1 MAIINTIKQKIL
13 QLDQGTFQNLCDQIL
28 HSLGYSNLVSLGSH
42 SGTQKTTQ
50 GTPDTY
56 CINKDSKYVFVEYTT
71 QQNDL
76 RNKITDDIKKCLD
89 SSKTGIDSK
98 DISEIIYFHTS
109 SNLKPAVHKEFSEM
123 CEEKNIVFSMWGIDR
138 IAHHLFSERRDLAKD
153 YLQISYD
160 TNQIFSIE
168 DFIKQNDSSAF
179 SAPLDNEFL
188 YREDEIKKLDEVLE
202 EYDVA
207 VISGTAGTGKTRLAV
222 EFAKNRSSEQG
233 ETLLCIR
240 DNALPIYEEL
250 QMHLNHPGKYLLF
263 VDDAN
268 QIAGL
273 SHILQYL
280 LKKENGII
288 VKIIIT
294 VRDYALNEVHKKIME
309 FARYGII
316 KVKPFDK
323 EKIEEIIKVNLGIKN
338 QHYLKRISEISN
350 GNARIAMIA
359 GITARRENAL
369 ASLAD
374 VSKLYENYYGRVI
387 EEYKLCDEK
396 DLIITFGIVAFVD
409 AFHIDNLDFIEPLL
423 NISHISKETFIESV
437 YKLHSFEL
445 IDIYAEKAVKISEQ
459 CLSNYILKY
468 TFFDKKLLLLSDAI
482 RVYFPVNQSKTITSV
497 NVLTVSFYSEE
508 MIAYVN
514 QEISKVW
521 DELAENNPSVFFDYV
536 KAFYPVNETATLLIL
551 KEIINKSEVK
561 QFNKRAINE
570 KHSESITDDVIE
582 ILGGFY
588 QCDNYSEALDLLLL
602 YYKKRPDLYEQFFA
616 IIKQRLVFNK
626 YSDSFQYRVEIL
638 LLEKLKEHSEGWTN
652 EAVTYLFFKVA
663 KYILNFQFKWTESNG
678 ERTFTIN
685 YITIHGGEQIVNLR
699 KKAWTLLYEIYPTQD
714 SKMCIRDI
722 LRVYGDG
729 ADNSNQI
736 IETDCPYIY
745 RLIDSSFNS
754 DNLEDCILVDKY
766 IAFLKE
772 NDLEKCIDH
781 SLVKDYSSSDIL
793 KIYKTIKG
801 ENKLKYKEFQDEL
814 IVRKGNI
821 KEMIKKADFSD
832 ICSIIDVCNESC
844 INNKYEITEGLS
856 LLFDI
861 LYEDKIYF
869 VETVEYYFKVDTP
882 AKLSP
887 SKIIEYLFSLMEPE
901 DVLRLLKANEYTQK
915 NEWIYFYFYHFPNDK
930 IQKNT
935 IEDFYSFLLD
945 DSDKAITSS
954 GFRRIVFVTKFK
966 SIDPDVFI
974 KTCKIIL
981 NKKQA
986 SPFIVHIYFSF
997 LFHDGITPVSDVLE
1011 LFSTKMDLL
1020 EQIYLFE
1027 LSYERYFDYHGLYF
1041 KILFE
1046 NNKAFLDNYL
1056 FTIIKQKHRDFRDHS
1071 DHITKL
1077 FETDEFCTSFE
1088 HIADV
1093 IKERIDYPHYE
1104 LTEFFDVIN
1113 AYKDKEK
1120 VNAFLCNFIKKYYSN
1135 DIYMRS
1141 LFDSISKMTDAQR
1154 ITYIKLYLECDKSV
1168 ENFKGLPLFSSF
1180 CSWSGSEVPL
1190 IHNKIE
1196 FLNKLSQEIHGID
1209 YLEHKQYIGKMI
1221 NDLNS
1226 YAKDVEIRE
1235 ILRGY

>member
-109 SNLKPAVHKEFSEM
+109 SNLKPAVHKEFSKM

-207 VISGTAGTGKTRLAV
+207 VISGNAGTGKTRLAV
-222 EFAKNRSSEQG
+222 EYAKKHSSEKG

-240 DNALPIYEEL
+240 DNALPIYEDL
-250 QMHLNHPGKYLLF
+250 QLYISQQGDYFLL

-268 QIAGL
+268 QVAGL

-280 LKKENGII
+280 LKKENGIN
-288 VKIIIT
+288 VKILIT
-294 VRDYALNEVHKKIME
+294 VRDYALNEVHKKVME
-309 FARYGII
+309 FARYEII
-316 KVKPFDK
+316 KVQPFNK
-323 EKIEEIIKVNLGIKN
+323 EKIEEIIKVNLDIKN
-338 QHYLKRISEISN
+338 PHYLKRISEISN

-359 GITARRENAL
+359 GITARRENDL

-374 VSKLYENYYGRVI
+374 VSKLYEKYYGRVI

-396 DLIITFGIVAFVD
+396 ELIISFGIVAFVN

-423 NISHISKETFIESV
+423 SVSHISKETFIESI
-437 YKLHSFEL
+437 YKLHSYEL

-468 TFFDKKLLLLSDAI
+468 VFFDKKLILLSDAI

-497 NVLTVSFYSEE
+497 NVLTISFSSDE

-521 DELAENNPSVFFDYV
+521 NELAENDPSVFFDYV

-551 KEIINKSEVK
+551 KGIIDESEVK
-561 QFNKRAINE
+561 PFNKRAINE

-652 EAVTYLFFKVA
+652 EAIAYLFFKVA
-663 KYILNFQFKWTESNG
+663 KYILNFRFEWTESNG

-699 KKAWTLLYEIYPTQD
+699 KKAWTLLYEICPTQD

-772 NDLEKCIDH
+772 NDLEKCMDH
-781 SLVKDYSSSDIL
+781 SLVKDYSSSNIL

-801 ENKLKYKEFQDEL
+801 ENKLKYKEFDDEL
-814 IVRKGNI
+814 IVRKGKI
-821 KEMIKKADFSD
+821 KEMINKADFSD

-861 LYEDKIYF
+861 LYEGKIYF

-887 SKIIEYLFSLMEPE
+887 TKIIEYLFSLMEPE

-966 SIDPDVFI
+966 SIDPDIFI

-1011 LFSTKMDLL
+1011 LFSTKMDIL

-1120 VNAFLCNFIKKYYSN
+1120 VNAFLCNFIKKYFSN

-1154 ITYIKLYLECDKSV
+1154 ITYIKLYLECDKSI

-1196 FLNKLSQEIHGID
+1196 FLNKLSQEIHGIE
-1209 YLEHKQYIGKMI
+1209 YLEHKQYIKDKI
-1221 NDLNS
+1221 DNLNL

>member
-13 QLDQGTFQNLCDQIL
+13 ELDQGTFQNLCDQIL
-28 HSLGYSNLVSLGSH
+28 YSLGCSNFVSLGSQ
-42 SGTQKTTQ
+42 SGTQKTTP

-56 CINKDSKYVFVEYTT
+56 CINEDNKYVFVEYTT
-71 QQNDL
+71 QQTGL
-76 RNKITDDIKKCLD
+76 RKKITDDIKKCLN
-89 SSKTGIDSK
+89 SSETGIDSK

-109 SNLKPAVHKEFSEM
+109 SNLKPAVHKEFCEM
-123 CEEKNIVFSMWGIDR
+123 CEEKSIVFNMWGIDR
-138 IAHHLFSERRDLAKD
+138 IANHLFSERRDLAKD

-250 QMHLNHPGKYLLF
+250 QMYLNHPGKYLLF

-316 KVKPFDK
+316 KVEPFDK

-369 ASLAD
+369 APLAD

-396 DLIITFGIVAFVD
+396 DLIITFGIVAFVG

-561 QFNKRAINE
+561 PFNKRAINE
-570 KHSESITDDVIE
+570 KHSESITDDVIK

-602 YYKKRPDLYEQFFA
+602 YYKKRPDLYEQFYA

-626 YSDSFQYRVEIL
+626 YSDRFEYRVENL
-638 LLEKLKEHSEGWTN
+638 LLEKLKGYSENWTN
-652 EAVTYLFFKVA
+652 EAVTYLFFDVA
-663 KYILNFQFKWTESNG
+663 KHLLKFRFEWTESNG
-678 ERTFTIN
+678 ERSFTIN
-685 YITIHGGEQIVNLR
+685 YITIRVGELIVNLR
-699 KKAWTLLYEIYPTQD
+699 KKVWTLLYEICSTQD

-736 IETDCPYIY
+736 IETDCPFIY

-754 DNLEDCILVDKY
+754 DNLEDCILVDNY
-766 IAFLKE
+766 IAFLRE
-772 NDLEKCIDH
+772 SDLEKFINQ
-781 SLVKDYSSSDIL
+781 SLVKNYLSSYIL

-801 ENKLKYKEFQDEL
+801 ENKLKYKEFDDEL
-814 IVRKGNI
+814 IVRKGKI
-821 KEMIKKADFSD
+821 KEMIRNADFSA

-887 SKIIEYLFSLMEPE
+887 TKIIEYLFSLMEPE

-945 DSDKAITSS
+945 NSDKAITSS

-966 SIDPDVFI
+966 SIDPDIFI

-1056 FTIIKQKHRDFRDHS
+1056 FTIFKQKHRDFRDHL

-1077 FETDEFCTSFE
+1077 FETDEFSTSFE

-1093 IKERIDYPHYE
+1093 IKEKVNYPHYE
-1104 LTEFFDVIN
+1104 LTDFFDVIN
-1113 AYKDKEK
+1113 AYSDREK
-1120 VNAFLCNFIKKYYSN
+1120 VNTFLCSFIEKHHS
-1135 DIYMRS
+1135 DSVYMRS
-1141 LFDSISKMTDAQR
+1141 LFDSIAKMTDEQR
-1154 ITYIKLYLECDKSV
+1154 IAYIKLYLEYEKSI
-1168 ENFKGLPLFSSF
+1168 ENFKGLPLFSSLS
-1180 CSWSGSEVPL
+1180 SWSDSEVPL

-1196 FLNKLSQEIHGID
+1196 FLNRLSQEIHGID

>member
-966 SIDPDVFI
+966 SIDPDIFI

>member
-28 HSLGYSNLVSLGSH
+28 HSLGYSNIVSLGSH

-56 CINKDSKYVFVEYTT
+56 CIIEDSKYIFVEYTT

-76 RNKITDDIKKCLD
+76 QNKIKDDIKKSL
-89 SSKTGIDSK
+89 KLTETGINCEN
-98 DISEIIYFHTS
+98 ISEIIYFHTS
-109 SNLKPAVHKEFSEM
+109 SNLKPAVHKEFCEM
-123 CEEKNIVFSMWGIDR
+123 CEEKGIVFNMWGIDR
-138 IAHHLFSERRDLAKD
+138 IANHLFSDRRDLAKD

-160 TNQIFSIE
+160 TNQIFNIE

-179 SAPLDNEFL
+179 SAPLDNKFM
-188 YREDEIKKLDEVLE
+188 YREDEIKKLDEALE

-207 VISGTAGTGKTRLAV
+207 VVSGNAGTGKTRLAV
-222 EFAKNRSSEQG
+222 EYAKNRSSKKG

-240 DNALPIYEEL
+240 DNALPIYEDL
-250 QMHLNHPGKYLLF
+250 QMHLSHPGEYLLF

-273 SHILQYL
+273 SHILQYII
-280 LKKENGII
+280 KKENGIN

-316 KVKPFDK
+316 KVQPFDK
-323 EKIEEIIKVNLGIKN
+323 EKIEEIIKVNLGITN

-359 GITARRENAL
+359 GITARRENNL

-396 DLIITFGIVAFVD
+396 ELIISFGIVAFVD

-423 NISHISKETFIESV
+423 NVSHISKETFIESV

-468 TFFDKKLLLLSDAI
+468 TFYDKKLLLLSDAI
-482 RVYFPVNQSKTITSV
+482 RVYFPVNQSKTISSV
-497 NVLTVSFYSEE
+497 NVLTVSFFSEE
-508 MIAYVN
+508 MMAYVN

-521 DELAENNPSVFFDYV
+521 DELAASNPSVFFDYV

-551 KEIINKSEVK
+551 KGIIDDSEVK
-561 QFNKRAINE
+561 PFDKNIIKE

-602 YYKKRPDLYEQFFA
+602 YYQKRPDLYEQFYT

-626 YSDSFQYRVEIL
+626 YSDSFQYRVENH
-638 LLEKLKEHSEGWTN
+638 LLEKLKEHSNGWTN
-652 EAVTYLFFKVA
+652 EAVTYLFFDVA
-663 KYILNFQFKWTESNG
+663 KYLLKFRFEWTESNG

-685 YITIHGGEQIVNLR
+685 YMTIRGGEQIVNLR
-699 KKAWTLLYEIYPTQD
+699 KQVWTLLYEICQTQD
-714 SKMCIRDI
+714 STMCIRDI
-722 LRVYGDG
+722 LKEYGDG
-729 ADNSNQI
+729 SDKSNQI
-736 IETDCPYIY
+736 IQTDCPSIY
-745 RLIDSSFNS
+745 KLIDISFS
-754 DNLEDCILVDKY
+754 TDNLEDCILVDKY
-766 IAFLKE
+766 IDFLSDSDLKE
-772 NDLEKCIDH
+772 CIDH
-781 SLVKDYSSSDIL
+781 SHIKDYLSSDVL
-793 KIYKTIKG
+793 RIYKTIKG
-801 ENKLKYKEFQDEL
+801 ENKLKYKEFRDEL

-821 KEMIKKADFSD
+821 KEMISKTDFYA

-844 INNKYEITEGLS
+844 INNEYEITEGLS

-869 VETVEYYFKVDTP
+869 VETVEYYLKVGTP

-887 SKIIEYLFSLMEPE
+887 TKIVEYLFSLMEPE
-901 DVLRLLKANEYTQK
+901 EILRLLQENEYSQK
-915 NEWIYFYFYHFPNDK
+915 NEWIYFYFYHFPNEK

-935 IEDFYSFLLD
+935 LKDFYSFLLD

-966 SIDPDVFI
+966 SVDPDVFI

-981 NKKQA
+981 DKKQV

-1011 LFSTKMDLL
+1011 LFSTEMNLL
-1020 EQIYLFE
+1020 EKIYLFE

-1041 KILFE
+1041 KILFS
-1046 NNKAFLDNYL
+1046 NNNAFLDKYL
-1056 FTIIKQKHRDFRDHS
+1056 LTIIKQRHRDFRDHS

-1077 FETDEFCTSFE
+1077 FETDEFCASFT

-1093 IKERIDYPHYE
+1093 IKEKVDYPHFE
-1104 LTEFFDVIN
+1104 LTEFFDVVN
-1113 AYKDKEK
+1113 TYSDKEK
-1120 VNAFLCNFIKKYYSN
+1120 INTFLCGFIEKHHS
-1135 DIYMRS
+1135 DSIYMRS
-1141 LFDSISKMTDAQR
+1141 LFDSIAKMSDDQR
-1154 ITYIKLYLECDKSV
+1154 IRYIKLYLNYDKSI
-1168 ENFKGLPLFSSF
+1168 EGFKTIPLFSSF
-1180 CSWSGSEVPL
+1180 CSWSGSEVPM
-1190 IHNKIE
+1190 IHKRID
-1196 FLNKLSQEIHGID
+1196 FLNKLSQEIHGIE
-1209 YLEHKQYIGKMI
+1209 YLEHKYYIEEKI
-1221 NDLNS
+1221 NSLNL
-1226 YAKDVEIRE
+1226 YAKEVEIRE

>member
-359 GITARRENAL
+359 GITAQRENAL

-652 EAVTYLFFKVA
+652 DAVTYLFFKVA

-772 NDLEKCIDH
+772 NDLGKCIDH

-821 KEMIKKADFSD
+821 KEMINKADFSD

-966 SIDPDVFI
+966 SIDPDIFI

-1196 FLNKLSQEIHGID
+1196 FLNKLSQEIHGIN

>member
-1 MAIINTIKQKIL
+1 M
-13 QLDQGTFQNLCDQIL
+13 
-28 HSLGYSNLVSLGSH
+28 
-42 SGTQKTTQ
+42 
-50 GTPDTY
+50 
-56 CINKDSKYVFVEYTT
+56 
-71 QQNDL
+71 
-76 RNKITDDIKKCLD
+76 
-89 SSKTGIDSK
+89 
-98 DISEIIYFHTS
+98 
-109 SNLKPAVHKEFSEM
+109 
-123 CEEKNIVFSMWGIDR
+123 
-138 IAHHLFSERRDLAKD
+138 
-153 YLQISYD
+153 
-160 TNQIFSIE
+160 
-168 DFIKQNDSSAF
+168 
-179 SAPLDNEFL
+179 
-188 YREDEIKKLDEVLE
+188 
-202 EYDVA
+202 
-207 VISGTAGTGKTRLAV
+207 
-222 EFAKNRSSEQG
+222 
-233 ETLLCIR
+233 
-240 DNALPIYEEL
+240 
-250 QMHLNHPGKYLLF
+250 
-263 VDDAN
+263 
-268 QIAGL
+268 
-273 SHILQYL
+273 
-280 LKKENGII
+280 
-288 VKIIIT
+288 
-294 VRDYALNEVHKKIME
+294 
-309 FARYGII
+309 
-316 KVKPFDK
+316 
-323 EKIEEIIKVNLGIKN
+323 
-338 QHYLKRISEISN
+338 
-350 GNARIAMIA
+350 
-359 GITARRENAL
+359 
-369 ASLAD
+369 
-374 VSKLYENYYGRVI
+374 
-387 EEYKLCDEK
+387 
-396 DLIITFGIVAFVD
+396 
-409 AFHIDNLDFIEPLL
+409 
-423 NISHISKETFIESV
+423 
-437 YKLHSFEL
+437 
-445 IDIYAEKAVKISEQ
+445 
-459 CLSNYILKY
+459 
-468 TFFDKKLLLLSDAI
+468 
-482 RVYFPVNQSKTITSV
+482 
-497 NVLTVSFYSEE
+497 
-508 MIAYVN
+508 
-514 QEISKVW
+514 
-521 DELAENNPSVFFDYV
+521 
-536 KAFYPVNETATLLIL
+536 
-551 KEIINKSEVK
+551 
-561 QFNKRAINE
+561 
-570 KHSESITDDVIE
+570 
-582 ILGGFY
+582 
-588 QCDNYSEALDLLLL
+588 
-602 YYKKRPDLYEQFFA
+602 
-616 IIKQRLVFNK
+616 
-626 YSDSFQYRVEIL
+626 
-638 LLEKLKEHSEGWTN
+638 
-652 EAVTYLFFKVA
+652 
-663 KYILNFQFKWTESNG
+663 
-678 ERTFTIN
+678 
-685 YITIHGGEQIVNLR
+685 
-699 KKAWTLLYEIYPTQD
+699 
-714 SKMCIRDI
+714 
-722 LRVYGDG
+722 
-729 ADNSNQI
+729 
-736 IETDCPYIY
+736 
-745 RLIDSSFNS
+745 
-754 DNLEDCILVDKY
+754 
-766 IAFLKE
+766 KE

-966 SIDPDVFI
+966 SIDPDIFI

-1056 FTIIKQKHRDFRDHS
+1056 FTIIKQKHRDFSDHS

>member
-1 MAIINTIKQKIL
+1 
-13 QLDQGTFQNLCDQIL
+13 
-28 HSLGYSNLVSLGSH
+28 
-42 SGTQKTTQ
+42 
-50 GTPDTY
+50 
-56 CINKDSKYVFVEYTT
+56 
-71 QQNDL
+71 
-76 RNKITDDIKKCLD
+76 
-89 SSKTGIDSK
+89 
-98 DISEIIYFHTS
+98 
-109 SNLKPAVHKEFSEM
+109 
-123 CEEKNIVFSMWGIDR
+123 
-138 IAHHLFSERRDLAKD
+138 
-153 YLQISYD
+153 
-160 TNQIFSIE
+160 
-168 DFIKQNDSSAF
+168 
-179 SAPLDNEFL
+179 
-188 YREDEIKKLDEVLE
+188 
-202 EYDVA
+202 
-207 VISGTAGTGKTRLAV
+207 
-222 EFAKNRSSEQG
+222 
-233 ETLLCIR
+233 
-240 DNALPIYEEL
+240 
-250 QMHLNHPGKYLLF
+250 
-263 VDDAN
+263 
-268 QIAGL
+268 
-273 SHILQYL
+273 
-280 LKKENGII
+280 
-288 VKIIIT
+288 
-294 VRDYALNEVHKKIME
+294 ME

-966 SIDPDVFI
+966 SIDPDIFI

-1180 CSWSGSEVPL
+1180 CSWSCSEVPL

>member
-699 KKAWTLLYEIYPTQD
+699 KKARTLLYEIYPTQD

-966 SIDPDVFI
+966 SIDPDIFI

-997 LFHDGITPVSDVLE
+997 LFHDGITPVSDVPE

>member
-561 QFNKRAINE
+561 PFNKRAINE

-663 KYILNFQFKWTESNG
+663 KYILNFRFKWTESNG

-821 KEMIKKADFSD
+821 KEMINKADFSD

-966 SIDPDVFI
+966 SIDPDIFI

-1113 AYKDKEK
+1113 AYKGKEK

>member
-13 QLDQGTFQNLCDQIL
+13 ELDQGTFQNLCDQIL
-28 HSLGYSNLVSLGSH
+28 YSLGYSNFVSLGSQ
-42 SGTQKTTQ
+42 SGTQKTTP

-56 CINKDSKYVFVEYTT
+56 CINEDSKYVFVEYTT

-109 SNLKPAVHKEFSEM
+109 SNLKPAVHKELSEM

-160 TNQIFSIE
+160 TDQIFYIE

-179 SAPLDNEFL
+179 SAPLDNEFM
-188 YREDEIKKLDEVLE
+188 YREDEIKRLDEALE

-207 VISGTAGTGKTRLAV
+207 VISGNAGTGKTRLAV
-222 EFAKNRSSEQG
+222 EYAKKHSSEKG

-240 DNALPIYEEL
+240 DNALPIYEDL
-250 QMHLNHPGKYLLF
+250 QLYISQQGDYFLL

-268 QIAGL
+268 QVAGL

-280 LKKENGII
+280 LKKENGIN
-288 VKIIIT
+288 VKILIT
-294 VRDYALNEVHKKIME
+294 VRDYALNEVHKKVME

-316 KVKPFDK
+316 KVQPFNK
-323 EKIEEIIKVNLGIKN
+323 EKIEEIIKVNLDIKN
-338 QHYLKRISEISN
+338 PHYLKRISEISN

-359 GITARRENAL
+359 GITARRENDL

-374 VSKLYENYYGRVI
+374 VSKLYEKYYGRVI

-396 DLIITFGIVAFVD
+396 ELIISFGIVAFVN

-423 NISHISKETFIESV
+423 SVSHISKETFIESI
-437 YKLHSFEL
+437 YKLHSYEL

-468 TFFDKKLLLLSDAI
+468 VFFDKKLILLSDAI
-482 RVYFPVNQSKTITSV
+482 KVYFPVNQSKTITSV
-497 NVLTVSFYSEE
+497 NVLTISFSSDE

-521 DELAENNPSVFFDYV
+521 DELAENDPSVFFDYV

-561 QFNKRAINE
+561 PFNKRAINE

-602 YYKKRPDLYEQFFA
+602 YYKKRPDLYEQFYA

-626 YSDSFQYRVEIL
+626 YSDRFEYRVENL
-638 LLEKLKEHSEGWTN
+638 LLEKLKGYSENWTN
-652 EAVTYLFFKVA
+652 EAVTYLFFDVA
-663 KYILNFQFKWTESNG
+663 KHLLKFRFEWTESNG
-678 ERTFTIN
+678 ERSFTIN
-685 YITIHGGEQIVNLR
+685 YITIRGGELIVNLR
-699 KKAWTLLYEIYPTQD
+699 KKVWTLLYEICLTQD
-714 SKMCIRDI
+714 SKMYIRDI
-722 LRVYGDG
+722 LREYGDG
-729 ADNSNQI
+729 ADESNQI
-736 IETDCPYIY
+736 IETDCPFIY

-754 DNLEDCILVDKY
+754 DNLEDCILVDNY
-766 IAFLKE
+766 IAFLRE
-772 NDLEKCIDH
+772 SNLEKFIDQ
-781 SLVKDYSSSDIL
+781 SLVKNYLSSYIL

-801 ENKLKYKEFQDEL
+801 ENKLKYKEFDDEL
-814 IVRKGNI
+814 IVRKGKI
-821 KEMIKKADFSD
+821 KEMIRNADFSA

-887 SKIIEYLFSLMEPE
+887 TKIIEYLFSLMEPE

-966 SIDPDVFI
+966 SIDPDIFI

-1027 LSYERYFDYHGLYF
+1027 LSYERYFDYHGQYF
-1041 KILFE
+1041 KILFC
-1046 NNKAFLDNYL
+1046 NNCAFLDEYL
-1056 FTIIKQKHRDFRDHS
+1056 LTIIKQRHRDFMDHS

-1077 FETDEFCTSFE
+1077 FETEEFSTSFE

-1093 IKERIDYPHYE
+1093 IKEKVNYPHYE
-1104 LTEFFDVIN
+1104 LTDFFDVIN
-1113 AYKDKEK
+1113 AYSDREK
-1120 VNAFLCNFIKKYYSN
+1120 VNTFLCSFIEKHHS
-1135 DIYMRS
+1135 DSVYMRS
-1141 LFDSISKMTDAQR
+1141 LFDSIAKMTDEQR
-1154 ITYIKLYLECDKSV
+1154 IAYIKLYLEYEKSI
-1168 ENFKGLPLFSSF
+1168 ENFKDLPLFSSF
-1180 CSWSGSEVPL
+1180 SSWSGSEVPL

-1196 FLNKLSQEIHGID
+1196 FLNRLSQEIHGID

>member
-13 QLDQGTFQNLCDQIL
+13 ELDQGTFQNLCDQIL
-28 HSLGYSNLVSLGSH
+28 YSLGYSNFVSLGSQ
-42 SGTQKTTQ
+42 SGTQKTTP

-56 CINKDSKYVFVEYTT
+56 CINEDNKYVFVEYTT
-71 QQNDL
+71 QQTGL
-76 RNKITDDIKKCLD
+76 RKKITDDIKKCLN
-89 SSKTGIDSK
+89 SSETGIDSK

-109 SNLKPAVHKEFSEM
+109 SNLKPAVHKEFCEM
-123 CEEKNIVFSMWGIDR
+123 CEEKSIVFNMWGIDR
-138 IAHHLFSERRDLAKD
+138 IANHLFSERRDLAKD

-561 QFNKRAINE
+561 PFNKRAINE

-652 EAVTYLFFKVA
+652 EAVAYLFFEVA
-663 KYILNFQFKWTESNG
+663 KYILNFRFEWTESNG

-699 KKAWTLLYEIYPTQD
+699 KKAWILLYEICPTQD

-766 IAFLKE
+766 IAFLRE

-801 ENKLKYKEFQDEL
+801 ENKLKYKEFRDEL
-814 IVRKGNI
+814 IVRKSNI
-821 KEMIKKADFSD
+821 KEMINKADFSD

-844 INNKYEITEGLS
+844 IENEYEITEGLG

-861 LYEDKIYF
+861 LYEGNNHF
-869 VETVEYYFKVDTP
+869 VKAVEYYLSVDTP
-882 AKLSP
+882 TRLSA
-887 SKIIEYLFSLMEPE
+887 SRIVEYLFNLMDPE
-901 DVLRLLKANEYTQK
+901 KVLQLLQANEYTQK
-915 NEWIYFYFYHFPNDK
+915 NEWIYYYFYHFPNDK

-935 IEDFYSFLLD
+935 VEDFYSFLLD
-945 DSDKAITSS
+945 DSDKAIIRS
-954 GFRRIVFVTKFK
+954 GFREITFVKKF
-966 SIDPDVFI
+966 SYLDPDVFI

-981 NKKQA
+981 EKKHEL
-986 SPFIVHIYFSF
+986 PFIVDIYFSF
-997 LFHDGITPVSDVLE
+997 LFHDGITPVAEVLG
-1011 LFSTKMDLL
+1011 LFSTEMNLL

-1027 LSYERYFDYHGLYF
+1027 LSYERYFDYHGQYF
-1041 KILFE
+1041 KLLFC
-1046 NNKAFLDNYL
+1046 NNCAFLDEYL
-1056 FTIIKQKHRDFRDHS
+1056 LTIIKQRHRDFRDHS

-1077 FETDEFCTSFE
+1077 FETEEFSTSFE

-1093 IKERIDYPHYE
+1093 IKEKVNYPHYE
-1104 LTEFFDVIN
+1104 LTDFFDVIN
-1113 AYKDKEK
+1113 AYSDREK
-1120 VNAFLCNFIKKYYSN
+1120 VNTFLCSFIEKHHS
-1135 DIYMRS
+1135 DSVYMRS
-1141 LFDSISKMTDAQR
+1141 LFDSIAKMTDEQR
-1154 ITYIKLYLECDKSV
+1154 IAYIKLYLEYEKSI
-1168 ENFKGLPLFSSF
+1168 ENFKDLPLFSSF
-1180 CSWSGSEVPL
+1180 SSWSGSEVPL

-1196 FLNKLSQEIHGID
+1196 FLNRLSQEIHGID
-1209 YLEHKQYIGKMI
+1209 YLEHKQYIEKMI

>member
-76 RNKITDDIKKCLD
+76 RNIITDDIKKCLD

-966 SIDPDVFI
+966 SIDPDIFI

>member
-966 SIDPDVFI
+966 SIDPDIFI

-1104 LTEFFDVIN
+1104 LYKFFDVIN

>member
-821 KEMIKKADFSD
+821 KEMINKADFSD

-966 SIDPDVFI
+966 SIDPDIFI

-1093 IKERIDYPHYE
+1093 IKEIIDYPHYE